1 MRKSPLSTGF
11 FLLHIL
17 PIFPIFAINLSVKSS
32 WLSLNLFLFGLFVC
46 CLPCPHL
53 ISGHA
58 MPASSTLK
66 SDINRQENISQNT
79 AGNKIRMISLPNK
92 KKDKL
97 MNPNSLVSID
107 DLSEEQIL
115 QLLETAR
122 YFEEHPNHKILD
134 GKVVATLFFEPSTRT
149 RLSFET
155 AVNRL
160 GGRVIGFSDA
170 STTSSSKG
178 ETLKDTIKM
187 VSNYVDLII
196 MRHYL
201 EGAARYATEVTD
213 IPIINAGD
221 GANQHPSQTMLDLYS
236 ILKTQGTLSN
246 LTITMV
252 GDLKYG
258 RTVHSLL
265 MAMKY
270 FNPTF
275 RFVACEELRMPRE
288 YIEFCKKQGIP
299 YEEHS
304 DFSREVIDSSDIIY
318 MTRVQRERFSD
329 IMEYERVKDL
339 YTLRNSMLD
348 TSRNNLRILHP
359 LPRVNEIA
367 TDVDDNPKAYY
378 FEQARN
384 GLFARQALICN
395 ALGLEVGK

>member
-1 MRKSPLSTGF
+1 
-11 FLLHIL
+11 
-17 PIFPIFAINLSVKSS
+17 
-32 WLSLNLFLFGLFVC
+32 
-46 CLPCPHL
+46 
-53 ISGHA
+53 
-58 MPASSTLK
+58 
-66 SDINRQENISQNT
+66 
-79 AGNKIRMISLPNK
+79 
-92 KKDKL
+92 

-288 YIEFCKKQGIP
+288 YIEFCKRQGIP